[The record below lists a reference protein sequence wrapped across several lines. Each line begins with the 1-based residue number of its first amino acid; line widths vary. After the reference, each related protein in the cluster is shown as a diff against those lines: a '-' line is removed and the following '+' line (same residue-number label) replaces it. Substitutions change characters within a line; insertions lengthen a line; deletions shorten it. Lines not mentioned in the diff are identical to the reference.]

1 MTHKFTLLFITL
13 FSICSFAQKS
23 NVLFEKTSTFYPN
36 EEAINNEDIEWG
48 FFTVPENW
56 EDTNGK
62 KIKLA
67 VAILKNTSKS
77 KDNNPVVMIDGGPG
91 AGSIEGIWWWLNHPL
106 REKSDIILVDA
117 RGTGFSEPRLCPELG
132 NEFLKILAKN
142 QDAAKDEEEKVFA
155 AMACKQQ
162 LIVNGIDVSAYH
174 SENIAKDLNALKDHL
189 KHQNWNVYGVSYG
202 TYVAQVYANDFPDDI
217 KSLILDSPISDISD
231 YYTYNTSNYISSL
244 NKVFKACEND
254 SACSGTYPNL
264 ENIYYKVIEEL
275 TKNPIT
281 VKVDNSIIKE
291 GTFTYNVED
300 FKVAIHQALYQK
312 RLIEVLPLLIYQFH
326 NRNKNALSALVAAFS
341 GALGLDY
348 GMYYCVSCYE
358 TIPSN
363 SIQNYNDDSNKY
375 PKLKGGLSFYSSD
388 FAVCKKWNNQKKNDS
403 IKEYSISQI
412 NAPTLIFTGEFDPIT
427 PSKNGNLLASRIKNS
442 NLINAISY
450 GHASSFTRKGFEITN
465 TFINAPNS
473 KIKGEQF
480 ESNVKINFVKDVY
493 INGGISKL
501 GNSINNFDILFFSP
515 LLIALII
522 SLIAFFIYI
531 LTLARK
537 KEKNRSNKIV
547 KLLLIINSLL
557 GVGTLIGFVLALNET
572 ASKNFYIL
580 AFGIPENW
588 SYLFTLLYFFLGLII
603 LTCLYFIF
611 RIKKIENRSVLFS
624 VLFSNIL
631 IGIYFLYWGFV
642 SFI

>member
-1 MTHKFTLLFITL
+1 M
-13 FSICSFAQKS
+13 
-23 NVLFEKTSTFYPN
+23 
-36 EEAINNEDIEWG
+36 
-48 FFTVPENW
+48 
-56 EDTNGK
+56 
-62 KIKLA
+62 
-67 VAILKNTSKS
+67 
-77 KDNNPVVMIDGGPG
+77 
-91 AGSIEGIWWWLNHPL
+91 
-106 REKSDIILVDA
+106 
-117 RGTGFSEPRLCPELG
+117 
-132 NEFLKILAKN
+132 
-142 QDAAKDEEEKVFA
+142 
-155 AMACKQQ
+155 
-162 LIVNGIDVSAYH
+162 
-174 SENIAKDLNALKDHL
+174 
-189 KHQNWNVYGVSYG
+189 
-202 TYVAQVYANDFPDDI
+202 
-217 KSLILDSPISDISD
+217 
-231 YYTYNTSNYISSL
+231 
-244 NKVFKACEND
+244 
-254 SACSGTYPNL
+254 
-264 ENIYYKVIEEL
+264 
-275 TKNPIT
+275 
-281 VKVDNSIIKE
+281 
-291 GTFTYNVED
+291 
-300 FKVAIHQALYQK
+300 
-312 RLIEVLPLLIYQFH
+312 PLLIYQFH

-442 NLINAISY
+442 NLINATSY

-480 ESNVKINFVKDVY
+480 ESNVKVNFVEDIY
-493 INGGISKL
+493 INGGVSKL

-515 LLIALII
+515 LIIALII

-588 SYLFTLLYFFLGLII
+588 SYLFTLLFVFLGMII
-603 LTCLYFIF
+603 LTCFYFIF
-611 RIKKIENRSVLFS
+611 RIKKTENRSVLFT

-631 IGIYFLYWGFV
+631 IGVYFLYWGFV